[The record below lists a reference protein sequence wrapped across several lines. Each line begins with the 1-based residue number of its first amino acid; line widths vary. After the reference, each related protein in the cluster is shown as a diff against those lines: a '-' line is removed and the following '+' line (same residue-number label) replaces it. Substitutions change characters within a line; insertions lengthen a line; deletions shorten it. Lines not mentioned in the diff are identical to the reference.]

1 MGMGDQKFK
10 ASETVK
16 QSRQISSVIYLRS
29 FLFLR
34 TVKIE
39 FSVEQKTYHFDTEN
53 SKYID
58 F

>member
-16 QSRQISSVIYLRS
+16 QARQISSVMYLRS
-29 FLFLR
+29 FLFPH
-34 TVKIE
+34 TVKMV
-39 FSVEQKTYHFDTEN
+39 FSVEQKTSNFDTEN